1 MTTNAKARAMPACPM
16 APPDYASTMTAPGPM
31 NTRKN
36 VPIASA
42 ARRRALPSPGI
53 VHGSGRDGGL
63 TAGTEMDGE
72 LVGQVA
78 RPDRANGLLHVILH
92 PDELHAWL
100 PSADLEN
107 HISGPPVA
115 VLGAPDAAGVDEV
128 HTADLAV
135 PRLVGVA
142 EGDHVARPHPG
153 VGRHLEAEVVGP
165 VLGPVQRVQ
174 RRRAVDQHDPR
185 SGEMA
190 AVGQQV
196 DAERQA

>member
-142 EGDHVARPHPG
+142 EGDHVARP
-153 VGRHLEAEVVGP
+153 VV
-165 VLGPVQRVQ
+165 GPVQRVQ

-185 SGEMA
+185 SGERA

-196 DAERQA
+196 DAERQAAEVRLGAGR